1 MRTRTTTASALAS
14 AVMIFEEQPETETL
28 GYQFHVHQPSST
40 RIPSQLNWATSSF
53 VFPFQLPPSYLLAL
67 VFRPLSS
74 DRYFL
79 KVHFLGLP
87 PFSPSDDFWSGR
99 FRRASVFIFAFWF
112 ALCVVSGLLAGLE
125 GSN

>member
-1 MRTRTTTASALAS
+1 
-14 AVMIFEEQPETETL
+14 MIFEEQPETETL

-74 DRYFL
+74 VRYFL
-79 KVHFLGLP
+79 KVHFLGFT
-87 PFSPSDDFWSGR
+87 PFLTFGR
-99 FRRASVFIFAFWF
+99 FLEWEVSSRVGIYFRFLVR
-112 ALCVVSGLLAGLE
+112 ALCGLRSPGRTR
-125 GSN
+125 GI

>member
-1 MRTRTTTASALAS
+1 
-14 AVMIFEEQPETETL
+14 MIFEEQPETETL

-40 RIPSQLNWATSSF
+40 RTSSQLNSATSSF

-79 KVHFLGLP
+79 KVHFLGFTSFLT
-87 PFSPSDDFWSGR
+87 FGR
-99 FRRASVFIFAFWF
+99 FYGGGGFVARRYLFSLSGSCSVLWSP
-112 ALCVVSGLLAGLE
+112 VSWQDSRDLIE
-125 GSN
+125 KKVIDEK

>member
-53 VFPFQLPPSYLLAL
+53 VFPFQLPRAL
-67 VFRPLSS
+67 SLPLSS
-74 DRYFL
+74 
-79 KVHFLGLP
+79 VP
-87 PFSPSDDFWSGR
+87 SPLTD
-99 FRRASVFIFAFWF
+99 IF
-112 ALCVVSGLLAGLE
+112 
-125 GSN
+125 